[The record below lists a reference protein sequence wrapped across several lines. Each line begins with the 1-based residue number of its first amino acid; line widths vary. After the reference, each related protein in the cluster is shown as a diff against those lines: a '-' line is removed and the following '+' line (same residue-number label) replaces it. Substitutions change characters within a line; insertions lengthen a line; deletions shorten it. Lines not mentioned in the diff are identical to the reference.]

1 MILKMYGGFGMFFAN
16 LHVMNSQRS
25 LSQTFSYFISYRKN
39 TAEKTAGSKRKRI
52 QMKKYLGI
60 VITTISLFLSSFTP
74 SYSIDEV
81 LSALR
86 SGNAAQLSKYFDTRV
101 DISLPNKSD
110 NFSRNQAE
118 MILKDFF
125 ASNEVKNF
133 VVKHKGE
140 NNGSQFCIGLLQTR
154 NGNYR
159 TKLYMK
165 QKGNL
170 QVVQEIAFQQED

>member
-1 MILKMYGGFGMFFAN
+1 M
-16 LHVMNSQRS
+16 
-25 LSQTFSYFISYRKN
+25 KN
-39 TAEKTAGSKRKRI
+39 YIAIA
-52 QMKKYLGI
+52 
-60 VITTISLFLSSFTP
+60 ITSISLLLLSFKP

-81 LSALR
+81 VAALR
-86 SGNAAQLSKYFDTRV
+86 SGNASQLAKYFDSRV

-110 NFSRNQAE
+110 NFSKNQAE

-125 ASNEVKNF
+125 ATNQVKNF

-154 NGNYR
+154 NGNFR

-165 QKGNL
+165 QKGDQ
-170 QVVQEIAFQQED
+170 QVVQEIAFQAEE

>member
-1 MILKMYGGFGMFFAN
+1 MTSMRSFTRF
-16 LHVMNSQRS
+16 NSV
-25 LSQTFSYFISYRKN
+25 LIS
-39 TAEKTAGSKRKRI
+39 
-52 QMKKYLGI
+52 LGI
-60 VITTISLFLSSFTP
+60 LMSSLTV

-81 LSALR
+81 LAALR
-86 SGNAAQLSKYFDTRV
+86 TGNASQLAKYFDSRV
-101 DISLPNKSD
+101 DISLPNRSD

-140 NNGSQFCIGLLQTR
+140 NAGSQFCIGLLQTR
-154 NGNYR
+154 NGNFR

-165 QKGNL
+165 QKGGQ
-170 QVVQEIAFQQED
+170 QVVQEIAFQSED